1 MQLFATIL
9 KVVFISVSAH
19 SSIQNLSSVGTY
31 DTKISQAYIKD
42 GALLATNVVV
52 HMPEDEHQKMNHL

>member
-1 MQLFATIL
+1 M
-9 KVVFISVSAH
+9 
-19 SSIQNLSSVGTY
+19 Y

>member
-1 MQLFATIL
+1 MIATIL

-19 SSIQNLSSVGTY
+19 SSIQNLSSVGMY

-42 GALLATNVVV
+42 GALLATNVV

>member
-9 KVVFISVSAH
+9 KVVFISVSVH
-19 SSIQNLSSVGTY
+19 SSIQNLSSVGMY

-52 HMPEDEHQKMNHL
+52 HMPEDEHQKMNNL